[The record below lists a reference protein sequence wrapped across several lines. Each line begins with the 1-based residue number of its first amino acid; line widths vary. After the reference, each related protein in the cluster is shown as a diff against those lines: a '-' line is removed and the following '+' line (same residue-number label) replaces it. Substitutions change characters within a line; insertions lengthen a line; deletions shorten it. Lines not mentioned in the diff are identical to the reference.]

1 MGGGGKEGWGGGLLG
16 KGGNKK
22 KESGKNKRVGGEA
35 EASFRS
41 LQSNSPSG
49 SKFPQQPETR
59 SDWLWKGEIKTTVNF

>member
-1 MGGGGKEGWGGGLLG
+1 MCVCVCACLEKVGIKEE
-16 KGGNKK
+16 KG
-22 KESGKNKRVGGEA
+22 GKNKRVGGDAA

-49 SKFPQQPETR
+49 SKFPPQPETR